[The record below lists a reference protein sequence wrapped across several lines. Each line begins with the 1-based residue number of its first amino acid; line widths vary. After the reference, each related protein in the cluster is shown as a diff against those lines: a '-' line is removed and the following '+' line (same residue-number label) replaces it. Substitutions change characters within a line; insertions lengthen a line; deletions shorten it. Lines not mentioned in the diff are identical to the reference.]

1 MLTFAPNPKRHDMNT
16 QQREPKRQNMFA
28 DIVVEDQPTSVS
40 RPVPQEQR
48 MHYLKLVYP
57 NGVSLVLPGG
67 MSPATVM
74 EYIKSYR
81 P

>member
-1 MLTFAPNPKRHDMNT
+1 MNT
-16 QQREPKRQNMFA
+16 QQKEPKRQSMFA
-28 DIVVEDQPTSVS
+28 DIVVESPTTGP
-40 RPVPQEQR
+40 RPVTQEQR

-67 MSPATVM
+67 ISPATVM
-74 EYIKSYR
+74 EYIKCYR